1 MKLNILWT
9 SPDPDTFFKMVAM
22 YAFNAPKKGW
32 WEQISIIIWGGST
45 RLVGEHLAVRNRLKE
60 LAAAGVELRACRAC
74 AEQLGVA
81 EILEDLGVDVDY
93 MGEPLTE
100 LLKSDAKLLTI

>member
-1 MKLNILWT
+1 MKLHILWT
-9 SPDPDTFFKMVAM
+9 SADPDTFFKMVAM

-32 WEQISIIIWGGST
+32 WKEVSIIIWGGST
-45 RLVGEHLAVRNRLKE
+45 RLVGEHRAVQNRLKE

-81 EILEDLGVDVDY
+81 EILEGLGVEVAY